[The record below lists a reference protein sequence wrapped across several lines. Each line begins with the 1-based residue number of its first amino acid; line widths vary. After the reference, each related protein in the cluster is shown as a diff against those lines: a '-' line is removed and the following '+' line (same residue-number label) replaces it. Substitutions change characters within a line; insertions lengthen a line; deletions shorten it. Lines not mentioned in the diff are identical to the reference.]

1 MGYLSFT
8 MTLLKLKGTFPSTA
22 DTYFIAENAF
32 LIGNVTVGTRSSI
45 WYGCNIRGDV
55 NYINIGSY
63 TNIQDCTMIHV
74 SHGEKGHT
82 EIGNYVTVGH
92 QCLLHACTLMDET
105 FVGMGSIIMDGA
117 IMESGSMVAAGS
129 LVTSNKRI
137 KSGELWLGRPAKFVR
152 ILTAEEISHI
162 RESAIRYAALA
173 EEYIRDLS
181 NKTTF

>member
-1 MGYLSFT
+1 MS
-8 MTLLKLKGTFPSTA
+8 LLELKEAFPSIA
-22 DTYFIAENAF
+22 SSSFIAENAF
-32 LIGNVTVGTRSSI
+32 VIGDVTVGPKSSI

-55 NYINIGSY
+55 NYIRIGSY

-74 SHGEKGHT
+74 NHDEKGHT

-105 FVGMGSIIMDGA
+105 FVGMGSIIMDGT

-129 LVTSNKRI
+129 LVTSNRHI
-137 KSGELWLGRPAKFVR
+137 KSGELWLGRPAKFAR

-162 RESAIRYAALA
+162 KESAVRYAALA
-173 EEYIRDLS
+173 EKYI
-181 NKTTF
+181 KKFTK